1 MTTIIDYQLL
11 GEELAWRSQTAR
23 QRKQSPRIYVDA
35 LAAIEDLNARLHTAQ
50 AQLQFRNSH
59 PYHPAHSLA
68 QARDLARYFPCPATG
83 CRANQWD
90 QCTTVSLIDHD
101 ERLTWWLSNGRP
113 VGQ

>member
-1 MTTIIDYQLL
+1 MTTSIDLAAHL
-11 GEELAWRSQTAR
+11 RELAAQAR
-23 QRKQSPRIYVDA
+23 AKKHAFVPI
-35 LAAIEDLNARLHTAQ
+35 LAAADTIEDLNAKLNTAQ

-83 CRANQWD
+83 CRANQY
-90 QCTTVSLIDHD
+90 QPCTTVNMQDHD